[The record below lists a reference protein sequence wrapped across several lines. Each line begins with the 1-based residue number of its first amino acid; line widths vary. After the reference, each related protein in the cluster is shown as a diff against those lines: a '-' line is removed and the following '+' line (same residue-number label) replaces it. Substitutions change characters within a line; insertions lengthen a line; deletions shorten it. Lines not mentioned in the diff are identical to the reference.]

1 MSTLDLLV
9 GLGLPSAAVGLI
21 LLGWLLK
28 GSHPKISTLSLIIGI
43 VFLTPFGGIQLYQL
57 VTGEDVNLSLRPQ
70 PQDVFVLDPSGPVQL
85 DITASRGDD
94 TLATQTIPA
103 LSRSVLDTRLRNM
116 GWTQATEDTTTT
128 APRFWSTN
136 RVSVG
141 ASYNFGPTNYGLLR
155 IRVDQFTSAGEA
167 VVTLE
172 LDGHGTPIPASV
184 SIPNKG
190 IDVQSFVQA
199 AEFYIGVREAD
210 FQTENPWAAFNVFT
224 IR

>member
-1 MSTLDLLV
+1 MFTLDLLV

-28 GSHPKISTLSLIIGI
+28 GSHPKISTSSLIIGFA
-43 VFLTPFGGIQLYQL
+43 FLTTFGVVQLYQM
-57 VTGEDVNLSLRPQ
+57 VTGQDVNISVTPP
-70 PQDVFVLDPSGPVQL
+70 PQDVFVLNSSGPVQL
-85 DITASRGDD
+85 DISASRGDD

-103 LSRSVLDTRLRNM
+103 LSRSVFDTRLRNM

-128 APRFWSTN
+128 VPRFWSTN
-136 RVSVG
+136 RVSAG

-155 IRVDQFTSAGEA
+155 IRVDQFTGTGEA

-172 LDGHGTPIPASV
+172 LDGHGTPIPQSV

-210 FQTENPWAAFNVFT
+210 FQAENPWAAFNVFT